1 MLEIEAENQN
11 IRPQFLKVL
20 CVLSWINAGITI
32 ISSSLYKMVSG
43 SFAQSLDF
51 ISDETLKKEMLL
63 QIEFLNGNSI
73 WIVLLYLVSILAV
86 FLMWN
91 RNRNGF
97 YIYIAVN
104 VGLVLLPF
112 TFFPFNAMDL
122 ISSSLVTVAFIFMY
136 SRNLYYINS

>member
-1 MLEIEAENQN
+1 MEAENQN

-20 CVLSWINAGITI
+20 CILSWINAGITI
-32 ISSSLYKMVSG
+32 ISSSLYKMMSG
-43 SFAQSLDF
+43 TVAQSLDF

-112 TFFPFNAMDL
+112 TFFPFSALDL
-122 ISSSLVTVAFIFMY
+122 ISSSLLTVAFIFMY
-136 SRNLYYINS
+136 SRNIYYMNS

>member
-1 MLEIEAENQN
+1 MEAENQN

-20 CVLSWINAGITI
+20 CILSWINAGITI

-43 SFAQSLDF
+43 TVTQSMDF

-73 WIVLLYLVSILAV
+73 WIVLLYLVSILGV

-112 TFFPFNAMDL
+112 TFFPFSAMDL
-122 ISSSLVTVAFIFMY
+122 ISSSLVTVVFIYMY
-136 SRNLYYINS
+136 SRNLHYINS

>member
-1 MLEIEAENQN
+1 MEGENQD

-20 CVLSWINAGITI
+20 CILSWINAGITI
-32 ISSSLYKMVSG
+32 ISSSLYKMMSG
-43 SFAQSLDF
+43 TVAQSLDF

-73 WIVLLYLVSILAV
+73 WIVLLYLLSILGV

-104 VGLVLLPF
+104 VSLVLLPF
-112 TFFPFNAMDL
+112 TFFPFSAMDL
-122 ISSSLVTVAFIFMY
+122 ISSSLVTVAFIYMY
-136 SRNLYYINS
+136 SRNLFYINS

>member
-1 MLEIEAENQN
+1 MEAENQN

-20 CVLSWINAGITI
+20 CILSWINAGITI

-43 SFAQSLDF
+43 TVTQSMDF

-73 WIVLLYLVSILAV
+73 WIVLLYLLSILGV

-104 VGLVLLPF
+104 VSLVLLPF
-112 TFFPFNAMDL
+112 TFFPFSAMDL
-122 ISSSLVTVAFIFMY
+122 ISSSLVTVAFIYMY
-136 SRNLYYINS
+136 SRNLFYINS

>member
-1 MLEIEAENQN
+1 MEAENQD

-20 CVLSWINAGITI
+20 CILSWINAGITI

-43 SFAQSLDF
+43 TVTQSMDF

-73 WIVLLYLVSILAV
+73 WIVLLYLLSILGV

-104 VGLVLLPF
+104 VSLVLLPF
-112 TFFPFNAMDL
+112 TFFPFSAMDL
-122 ISSSLVTVAFIFMY
+122 ISSSLVTVAFIYMY
-136 SRNLYYINS
+136 SRNLFYINS

>member
-1 MLEIEAENQN
+1 MEAENQD

-20 CVLSWINAGITI
+20 CILSWINAGITI
-32 ISSSLYKMVSG
+32 ISSSLYKMMSG
-43 SFAQSLDF
+43 TVAQSLDF

-73 WIVLLYLVSILAV
+73 WIVLLYLLSILGV

-104 VGLVLLPF
+104 VSLVLLPF
-112 TFFPFNAMDL
+112 TFFPFSAMDL
-122 ISSSLVTVAFIFMY
+122 ISSSLVTVAFIYMY
-136 SRNLYYINS
+136 SRNLFYINS